1 MDYSQFTNYLNKTLD
16 RVLLED
22 LRYIRNYETQS
33 LNKLS
38 KLVYFIA
45 TTTPSELS
53 VNGLSKK
60 IDLDNSIVD
69 STLFL
74 LNKI

>member
-1 MDYSQFTNYLNKTLD
+1 M
-16 RVLLED
+16 LLED
-22 LRYIRNYETQS
+22 LKYIRNYETQS

-38 KLVYFIA
+38 KLIYFIA

-53 VNGLSKK
+53 ISHLSHK
-60 IDLDNSIVD
+60 IELDKNVVD
-69 STLFL
+69 NTLYL